1 MELSE
6 AIAAAREVLS
16 PELAK
21 ANKTKLAEIFNN
33 IKPENEKRVPSFK
46 NPAVAQQ
53 KVNAVLEKTTDL
65 ELADIYPVVANS
77 LGVTLGDD
85 IHSSLAA
92 AVEEAV
98 KAAEGREAEEAQMKA
113 ATPSGT
119 DEAAAP
125 SGTDGAAPQKKAAAK
140 KSAAPAPAKKAAF
153 GKAEGPSEAEL
164 RTQKVQALL
173 AKGPQAV
180 KEMAKELGMTDQH
193 VRNSI
198 DAMRRVKG
206 PKAVYSHGGGVFG
219 LTAPKK

>member
-16 PELAK
+16 LELAK
-21 ANKTKLAEIFNN
+21 ANKTKLAEIFNI

-53 KVNAVLEKTTDL
+53 KVDAVLEKTTDL

-113 ATPSGT
+113 AAPSGT

-125 SGTDGAAPQKKAAAK
+125 SGTAPQKKAAAK

>member
-21 ANKTKLAEIFNN
+21 ANKTKLAEIFNI

-113 ATPSGT
+113 AAPSET

-125 SGTDGAAPQKKAAAK
+125 SGTAPQKKAAAK